1 MKILNLLK
9 VVGNYLVQDIR
20 ILKTSQQHFCLFP
33 NFTLYANEINFMSL
47 YIKVQQE
54 FVGADASNCFIFCS
68 NGSLLIKD
76 EAVDLASKATI
87 NGFTEK
93 G

>member
-1 MKILNLLK
+1 M
-9 VVGNYLVQDIR
+9 
-20 ILKTSQQHFCLFP
+20 
-33 NFTLYANEINFMSL
+33 NFMSL

-54 FVGADASNCFIFCS
+54 FVGAGPSNCFNFCS